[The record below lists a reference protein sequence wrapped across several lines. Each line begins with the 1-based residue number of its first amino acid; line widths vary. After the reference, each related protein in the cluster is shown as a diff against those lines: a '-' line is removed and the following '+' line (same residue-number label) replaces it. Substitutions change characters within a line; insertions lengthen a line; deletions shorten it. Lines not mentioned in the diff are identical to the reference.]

1 MQEAA
6 EGHVPPLV
14 PALGGGKAPTS
25 LWQLRPSFHRHRWQ
39 RLCLPFP
46 SLRPVSTTNG
56 VGLISFWTCSP

>member
-14 PALGGGKAPTS
+14 PALGCGKAPTS

-39 RLCLPFP
+39 RLCLPSALYP
-46 SLRPVSTTNG
+46 LPTE
-56 VGLISFWTCSP
+56 WD